1 MDMLEFERKYWQLN
15 FKHLAGIDEA
25 GRGPLAGPVIAS
37 AVIFPKE
44 IDLPEVTDSK
54 KLTEKKRERLFND
67 ICNKALAIGVGIV
80 HEEEIDEKNILQAT
94 YIAMRKSIEKLSI
107 VPDLL
112 LIDGNTADIKY
123 FKQKSIINGDQ
134 KSLSIAAAS
143 IIAKVTRDKMMKQY
157 DIVFPGYGFAQHKG
171 YGTKQHM
178 EKIHTKKATMI
189 HRKSFNP
196 IANHLP
202 NFAFLKRHNLIEIVG
217 LQLVACHFVR
227 LGNKIIE
234 FDYLKDHFS
243 EIHIISMETSKL
255 IFTKVNTF
263 LDMNYN
269 AYMEHIVKLNDH
281 SKFIKNIK
289 NYIENN
295 ELNYEYDFRIAKVLL
310 GQGKPII
317 KFENENL
324 IKNKRL
330 KELI

>member
-1 MDMLEFERKYWQLN
+1 MDMLEFEKKYWQLN
-15 FKHLAGIDEA
+15 YKYLAGIDEA

-37 AVIFPKE
+37 AVILPKE

-54 KLTEKKRERLFND
+54 KLTEKKRERLFGD
-67 ICNKALAIGVGIV
+67 IYNKALAIGVGIV

-94 YIAMRKSIEKLSI
+94 YVAMRKSIKELSI

-112 LIDGNTADIKY
+112 LIDGKEADIKF

-134 KSLSIAAAS
+134 ISLSIAAAS

-157 DIVFPGYGFAQHKG
+157 DIVFPGYGFAKHKG

-178 EKIHTKKATMI
+178 EMIRTKKATMI

-196 IANHLP
+196 IINHLP
-202 NFAFLKRHNLIEIVG
+202 NFAFLKRHHLIDLIG

-227 LGNKIIE
+227 LGNEIIE
-234 FDYLKDHFS
+234 FDYSKDSFS
-243 EIHIISMETSKL
+243 EIHIVSMEKSKL
-255 IFTKVNTF
+255 IFTKVKTF

-269 AYMEHIVKLNDH
+269 AYKDYVVKINDY
-281 SKFIKNIK
+281 SKLIENIK
-289 NYIENN
+289 HYIESN
-295 ELNYEYDFRIAKVLL
+295 ELNYEYDFKIAKVLL

-324 IKNKRL
+324 IKNKTL